1 MLTTTPNA
9 TGLPGQAAS
18 ATSLPGGLVAQGVSA
33 AGTDL
38 SKRAKGLEPLGHSA
52 AHGITHALVIGL
64 RAVLAALE
72 GADRGQVPQD
82 DRR

>member
-1 MLTTTPNA
+1 MLTTTHNTPNA

-38 SKRAKGLEPLGHSA
+38 SKRAKGLEPSA
-52 AHGITHALVIGL
+52 CFQPQGITDALIAGL
-64 RAVLAALE
+64 EAALAAL
-72 GADRGQVPQD
+72 RS
-82 DRR
+82 RL